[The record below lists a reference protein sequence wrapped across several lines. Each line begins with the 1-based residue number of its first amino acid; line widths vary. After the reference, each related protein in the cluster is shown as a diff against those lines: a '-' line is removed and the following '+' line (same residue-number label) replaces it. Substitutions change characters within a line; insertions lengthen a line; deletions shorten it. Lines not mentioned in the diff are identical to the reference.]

1 MEIIPLFDPPHL
13 LKCIR
18 NNLLDKDLEFNWRT
32 GKEEKS
38 RTFANWD
45 HLIQTYEVDTF
56 GNRRIRATKH
66 LTDQHV
72 YPHLI
77 KKMSVKNCYQAI
89 SGTVASTMQALAGGP
104 GEIEYFI

>member
-13 LKCIR
+13 LKCIQ
-18 NNLLDKDLEFNWRT
+18 NNLLDKDLEFDFRI
-32 GKEEKS
+32 GKEENE

-45 HLIQTYEVDTF
+45 HLIQTYEIDTF
-56 GNRRIRATKH
+56 GSGRIRTMKH

-77 KKMSVKNCYQAI
+77 KKMKVKNCYQAI

-104 GEIEYFI
+104 GEKKYFI